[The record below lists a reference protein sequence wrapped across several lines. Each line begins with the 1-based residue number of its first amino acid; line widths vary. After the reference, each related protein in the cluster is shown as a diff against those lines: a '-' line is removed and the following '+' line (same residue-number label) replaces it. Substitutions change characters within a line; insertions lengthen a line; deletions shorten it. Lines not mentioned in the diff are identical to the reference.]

1 MEQIVKKKKQKQNQL
16 IKKNKKTFFVNRAIT
31 TKTPEN
37 ADLDILISFWD
48 GFQFREQ
55 SKQTEP
61 GEVSPPL

>member
-1 MEQIVKKKKQKQNQL
+1 MEQIVKKKTKTKPTN
-16 IKKNKKTFFVNRAIT
+16 KKKTKTFFVNRAIT

-37 ADLDILISFWD
+37 PDLDILISFWD

-61 GEVSPPL
+61 GEVSTPL